1 MLFRHHRHRR
11 QPVRRVEEQED
22 GLLGS
27 FNQVAFMD
35 TGVAFEVVGNGLRRD
50 VLERDAVLGQR
61 LLVGLERTEVAREH
75 GLALFRQQ
83 ARHAD
88 EQLHM
93 VALHVHVRL
102 PMALELENVGGSTN
116 TRSKRRPVRRASV
129 THAIVSPRS
138 KVCCSPSKPLAA
150 ILRAA
155 QSR

>member
-75 GLALFRQQ
+75 GHQ
-83 ARHAD
+83 
-88 EQLHM
+88 
-93 VALHVHVRL
+93 
-102 PMALELENVGGSTN
+102 
-116 TRSKRRPVRRASV
+116 
-129 THAIVSPRS
+129 
-138 KVCCSPSKPLAA
+138 
-150 ILRAA
+150 
-155 QSR
+155 